1 MTTMS
6 YGDAVDAGL
15 AAAMERDERVI
26 TFGEDVRLLRR
37 TTLVEKL
44 RKYGLVAGDLS
55 ATGT

>member
-1 MTTMS
+1 MTRMT

-37 TTLVEKL
+37 TTLVRFGPNRPAHKCWNF
-44 RKYGLVAGDLS
+44 A
-55 ATGT
+55 